1 MKAYLSGDQN
11 YIVKLGNQSS
21 YKAIQTEAVVE
32 YGAIATNDYL
42 GTFSATI
49 SGGNCLLQVNMS
61 SSSSSTTVKVLS
73 QEITV

>member
-21 YKAIQTEAVVE
+21 YKAIRDVNIE
-32 YGAIATNDYL
+32 GLIATNDYL

-61 SSSSSTTVKVLS
+61 SSSSSTVKVLS
-73 QEITV
+73 QKIAV